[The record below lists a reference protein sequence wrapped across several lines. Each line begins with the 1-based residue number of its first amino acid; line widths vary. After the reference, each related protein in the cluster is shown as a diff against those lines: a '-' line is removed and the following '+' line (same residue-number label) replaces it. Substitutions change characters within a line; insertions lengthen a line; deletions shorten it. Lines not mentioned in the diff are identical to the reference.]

1 MRMSYFDESR
11 FEGIFKGRKEFIDET
26 SLNIHGFCGHL
37 LLEIFPE
44 VLDDFTRVAAFINT
58 TKRYPEVRTT
68 IGLPIGNSV
77 IFWTSPCIRIPECC
91 VETFEAIRITLF
103 NMENVLKGISEEANI
118 LDRKICKIIMA
129 IKSNI
134 LKHEVCSE
142 NHLLPYKTVDT
153 LYRNIKFVL
162 HTFCKIAKLYND
174 VLQKDNS
181 HFGQKYSNYHYYISN
196 VHSLSD
202 EIVQDPK
209 TTYRDIDAIFN
220 MMDRVDISGFTIDN
234 VTCSKMFRSDIERV
248 KYCKMLQL
256 VRIKIYY
263 KNYENLEK
271 MNSRIKL
278 FLQLDQWLK
287 NRIPNLDTKPSF
299 TSNNDIY
306 LKDHKEGSEN
316 PHKNITNKIFV
327 SVPSIRKYNY
337 ERVVKPSVGGVVYT
351 LFSPHRMYVTEVI
364 ESDFYFQVNDNA
376 YMGSISQCDNKKLM
390 VTILNLTN
398 GLTARIRESQFEH
411 IKILLKSK
419 NDNTRTLFYKQCLKC
434 VKDDREWT
442 YLQVHSFSKKMV

>member
-129 IKSNI
+129 MYRRAG
-134 LKHEVCSE
+134 SE
-142 NHLLPYKTVDT
+142 NHLLPYIVVDT

-196 VHSLSD
+196 VHSLNN

-209 TTYRDIDAIFN
+209 TMYRDINAIFN
-220 MMDRVDISGFTIDN
+220 MMDKVDVSNFTIDN

-256 VRIKIYY
+256 VRIKIYS

-287 NRIPNLDTKPSF
+287 NRIPNLDAKPSF
-299 TSNNDIY
+299 TSNNDAY
-306 LKDHKEGSEN
+306 LNDHKEGSEN
-316 PHKNITNKIFV
+316 PHKDIINKIFV
-327 SVPSIRKYNY
+327 SVPSIRKYNC
-337 ERVVKPSVGGVVYT
+337 ERGVEPSVGGVGYGP
-351 LFSPHRMYVTEVI
+351 FSSHRIYVTETI
-364 ESDFYFQVNDNA
+364 ESDFYFQVDGNA
-376 YMGSISQCDNKKLM
+376 YKGNIFQCGNKKLI

-398 GLTARIRESQFEH
+398 GLTVLIKESQFEH